1 MMAER
6 KKRRKKGSAAGLLFA
21 LILLVFL
28 AAAAVVMT
36 LNLRWLYYQDI
47 QWMNLEQASGMSAD
61 AIRRNY
67 DALIDY
73 NLVWNRGPL
82 VFPSLPMSQGG
93 RIHFEEVKRIFDGIQ
108 IACIVSGVLSL
119 WILIATRRTGRRW
132 LKITGILGLGLP
144 AALGVLV
151 AAGWEHFFVT
161 FHQLVFQND
170 YWLFDPATDPVIL
183 ILPDGY
189 FLQCAVLILALLFAG
204 SILCLVRAG
213 KR

>member
-1 MMAER
+1 MMAGR

-28 AAAAVVMT
+28 AAAAVVVT
-36 LNLRWLYYQDI
+36 LNLRWLFYQDI

-108 IACIVSGVLSL
+108 IACVVSGVLSL

-144 AALGVLV
+144 AARGV
-151 AAGWEHFFVT
+151 
-161 FHQLVFQND
+161 LVFQND